1 MNDVGGWRFSSVRLV
16 GFRSQSP
23 RLQALG
29 ALRGFIGLRI
39 AFRVGDAEHLVEK
52 GGLLGCQA
60 IQIPSD
66 STGSSQRDLGRT

>member
-1 MNDVGGWRFSSVRLV
+1 MLEGGGLARFRLV

-52 GGLLGCQA
+52 GGLLG
-60 IQIPSD
+60 
-66 STGSSQRDLGRT
+66 R